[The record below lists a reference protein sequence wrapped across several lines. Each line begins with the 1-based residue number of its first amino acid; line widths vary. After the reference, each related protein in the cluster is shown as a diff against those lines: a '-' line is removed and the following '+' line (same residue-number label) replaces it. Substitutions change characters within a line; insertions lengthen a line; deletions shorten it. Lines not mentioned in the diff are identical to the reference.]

1 MTYLYGA
8 VENCFSSFY
17 AFRGYAKPKDIVR
30 YSEAYSGYQRNLND
44 EHTNAIAQYFRDGI
58 NVFSPEVILAYSVED
73 WWDERFNPTFHG
85 EAWHGGG
92 VSPIDYLVNNNS
104 VSEHTRVILKDSLGV
119 QVAKMSTNF
128 GKNINLARIS
138 LPDDLTIRPFRRIDG
153 NHRLE
158 AMSLI
163 EGKKAEYQIPIC
175 IVFLKADFFEGQT
188 DDEINTV
195 KVETM
200 IFHNI
205 NSKQIPLTPEET
217 LRAII
222 ENENLFFDNELKDDP
237 SFGIEYYLTRKLLT
251 EVKLENYHYINT
263 YIADKKYSFFV
274 DLFRCLKKDGHEY
287 KNDTSFKTL
296 IKRFPELEVALKE
309 SHEILAHNNISV
321 IGAMAYYLVEEPN
334 KYSYFVKWA
343 CKNHL
348 GDVKNIHIDD
358 VLGIYNKIYENT
370 PKKIF
375 LARWYPEET
384 NAEYAHAE
392 HRLQAISSAIRSFDP
407 KLELIDMGTRD
418 KGTFSIREAINQ
430 ELPISDVFI
439 ADLTGARPNVMVEVG
454 IALKNIPEGRV
465 LFYFHPTKEIP
476 SVPFDLSGY
485 QYFPIDDSRDI
496 DDKVV
501 PALINILENLKSGE

>member
-1 MTYLYGA
+1 
-8 VENCFSSFY
+8 
-17 AFRGYAKPKDIVR
+17 
-30 YSEAYSGYQRNLND
+30 
-44 EHTNAIAQYFRDGI
+44 
-58 NVFSPEVILAYSVED
+58 
-73 WWDERFNPTFHG
+73 
-85 EAWHGGG
+85 
-92 VSPIDYLVNNNS
+92 
-104 VSEHTRVILKDSLGV
+104 
-119 QVAKMSTNF
+119 
-128 GKNINLARIS
+128 
-138 LPDDLTIRPFRRIDG
+138 
-153 NHRLE
+153 
-158 AMSLI
+158 
-163 EGKKAEYQIPIC
+163 
-175 IVFLKADFFEGQT
+175 
-188 DDEINTV
+188 
-195 KVETM
+195 
-200 IFHNI
+200 
-205 NSKQIPLTPEET
+205 
-217 LRAII
+217 
-222 ENENLFFDNELKDDP
+222 
-237 SFGIEYYLTRKLLT
+237 
-251 EVKLENYHYINT
+251 
-263 YIADKKYSFFV
+263 
-274 DLFRCLKKDGHEY
+274 
-287 KNDTSFKTL
+287 
-296 IKRFPELEVALKE
+296 
-309 SHEILAHNNISV
+309 
-321 IGAMAYYLVEEPN
+321 MAYYLVEEPN